1 MSRTERIA
9 ASIAGL
15 AVLIVIAK
23 ITDAPPVLVFGIGVG
38 YGHFAMRWVMQR

>member
-1 MSRTERIA
+1 MSRAERIV

-23 ITDAPPVLVFGIGVG
+23 ITDAPPVLVFGVG
-38 YGHFAMRWVMQR
+38 IDYGYHAQRWVLQR